1 MDNPL
6 RKAVSLY
13 NDKKYELAL
22 KELLKCDYDL
32 DDNTDLSY
40 YLGLC
45 YTRLE
50 HYDEAVVFLEQVITT
65 HPNVL
70 YIYQCRM
77 ILCYIYA
84 VTEQYKLAEFEIKR
98 LIEDGYES
106 AQVFSSY
113 GYIEYQQGRTGRA
126 IEYFR
131 EALNLDP
138 EYPNALNSLGYILAD
153 ENIDPEEALSYCIKA
168 NNLSSGHFPF
178 LDSLGWAYH
187 KTGDNV
193 TAETILRD
201 AYRRSGS
208 NRIIAA
214 HLKKVI
220 DSSKN

>member
-1 MDNPL
+1 MDNTL
-6 RKAVSLY
+6 KKAVDY
-13 NDKKYELAL
+13 YKEKKYELAL
-22 KELLKCDYDL
+22 KELLKSDYSL
-32 DDNTDLSY
+32 DDDTDLSY

-50 HYDEAVVFLEQVITT
+50 QYDEAVVFLEQVITT

-84 VTEQYKLAEFEIKR
+84 VTQQYKLAEFEIKR

-106 AQVFSSY
+106 AQVYSSY
-113 GYIEYQQGRTGRA
+113 GYIEYHQGRIDRA
-126 IEYFR
+126 VDYFR
-131 EALNLDP
+131 EALGLDP

-153 ENIDPEEALSYCIKA
+153 EDIDPDEALKYCLRA
-168 NNLSSGHFPF
+168 NKLMDDHYPY
-178 LDSLGWAYH
+178 LDSLGWAYY
-187 KTGDNV
+187 KSGDNI

-201 AYRRSGS
+201 AYSKSGN
-208 NRIIAA
+208 NRIIGK
-214 HLKKVI
+214 HLKIVI

>member
-1 MDNPL
+1 MDNSL
-6 RKAVSLY
+6 KKAVSYY
-13 NDKKYELAL
+13 NDRKYELAL
-22 KELLKCDYDL
+22 KELLKCDYSL
-32 DDNTDLSY
+32 DEDTDLSY

-70 YIYQCRM
+70 YTYQCRM

-113 GYIEYQQGRTGRA
+113 GYIEYQQGRIDRA
-126 IEYFR
+126 VDYFR
-131 EALNLDP
+131 EALALDP

-153 ENIDPEEALSYCIKA
+153 ENVDPDEALKYCIKA
-168 NNLSSGHFPF
+168 NNLLKGHYPY
-178 LDSLGWAYH
+178 LDSLGWAYF
-187 KTGDNV
+187 KSGDLV
-193 TAETILRD
+193 SAETILRD
-201 AYRRSGS
+201 AYGKSNN
-208 NRIIAA
+208 NRIIGR
-214 HLKKVI
+214 HLKEVI

>member
-6 RKAVSLY
+6 KKAVSLY

-22 KELLKCDYDL
+22 KELLKCDYNL

-45 YTRLE
+45 YTRLK

-70 YIYQCRM
+70 YTYQCRM

-113 GYIEYQQGRTGRA
+113 GYIEYQQGRTGKA
-126 IEYFR
+126 IEHFR

-138 EYPNALNSLGYILAD
+138 EYPNALNSLDIFLQMKIL
-153 ENIDPEEALSYCIKA
+153 
-168 NNLSSGHFPF
+168 
-178 LDSLGWAYH
+178 
-187 KTGDNV
+187 
-193 TAETILRD
+193 ILRKPFHTVLKP
-201 AYRRSGS
+201 
-208 NRIIAA
+208 IIFHQAIILFLIRWDGPTIKQGILRLPRLFSVMHSA
-214 HLKKVI
+214 DQEATELLQVI
-220 DSSKN
+220 

>member
-6 RKAVSLY
+6 KKAVSLY
-13 NDKKYELAL
+13 NENKYELAL
-22 KELLKCDYDL
+22 KELLKCDYSL

-45 YTRLE
+45 YTRLK
-50 HYDEAVVFLEQVITT
+50 HFDEAVVFLEQVITT

-84 VTEQYKLAEFEIKR
+84 VTQQYKLAEFEIKR

-106 AQVFSSY
+106 AQVYSSY
-113 GYIEYQQGRTGRA
+113 GYIEYHQGRIDKA
-126 IEYFR
+126 VEYFR

-153 ENIDPEEALSYCIKA
+153 ENIDPEEALNYCVRA
-168 NNLSSGHFPF
+168 NKLSRDHYPF
-178 LDSLGWAYH
+178 LDSLGWAYY

-201 AYRRSGS
+201 AYGKSG
-208 NRIIAA
+208 NNKTIAK
-214 HLKKVI
+214 HLKEVI